1 MDDVTDE
8 EILEL
13 WNERAAI
20 REYDGERDRKWAEQ
34 RAVVDVRNMLGSVPD
49 WLVKMVWDKPAKIC
63 NNSKS

>member
-34 RAVVDVRNMLGSVPD
+34 RAVVDVRKMIGTVPKWLLD
-49 WLVKMVWDKPAKIC
+49 LVKKRKTEG
-63 NNSKS
+63 NHEG